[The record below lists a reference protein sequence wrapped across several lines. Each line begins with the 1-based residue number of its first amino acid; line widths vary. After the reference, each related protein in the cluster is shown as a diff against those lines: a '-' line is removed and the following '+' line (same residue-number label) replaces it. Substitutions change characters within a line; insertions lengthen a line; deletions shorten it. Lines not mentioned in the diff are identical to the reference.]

1 MSPTSYQAAPPR
13 FMTIADPRGCVKLP
27 DFRSNAI
34 AFIRSNGQTVC
45 KLQGHRADAE
55 SVNANRP
62 YNAGGCLLWPS
73 IDASGGS
80 PTLRN
85 LVGRPLT
92 RAKRFLS
99 FRSTP
104 REGFTMICAWKSA
117 VY

>member
-13 FMTIADPRGCVKLP
+13 FMTIADARGCVKLP
-27 DFRSNAI
+27 DFRGNAI
-34 AFIRSNGQTVC
+34 AHWFVRKPRGYF
-45 KLQGHRADAE
+45 ADAE
-55 SVNANRP
+55 SVIANRP